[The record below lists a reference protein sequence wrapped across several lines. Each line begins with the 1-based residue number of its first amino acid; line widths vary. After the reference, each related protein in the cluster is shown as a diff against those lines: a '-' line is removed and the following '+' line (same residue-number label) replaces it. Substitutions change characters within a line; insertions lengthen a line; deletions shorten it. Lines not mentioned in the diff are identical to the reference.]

1 MPCRSTRLGM
11 VDNCPS
17 SRVVVQAKLFE
28 DSWSGGDLLEVHGRA
43 DDVAEKTIRTQM
55 WFTLKVAAVAAAAT
69 RAAAITARH
78 RPAVATPQGEGS
90 PILTIAGTAIFI
102 SRWSIL

>member
-1 MPCRSTRLGM
+1 M

-17 SRVVVQAKLFE
+17 RSVVVQAKLFE

-43 DDVAEKTIRTQM
+43 DDFAEKTIRKQM
-55 WFTLKVAAVAAAAT
+55 WFTLKVAAAAT

-90 PILTIAGTAIFI
+90 PILTIAGTAIFV

>member
-1 MPCRSTRLGM
+1 
-11 VDNCPS
+11 
-17 SRVVVQAKLFE
+17 VVVQAKLFE

-90 PILTIAGTAIFI
+90 PILYRGNRHIYLTMEHPLRGEPDPADQGRH
-102 SRWSIL
+102 SH